1 MVEIDD
7 LLKRPV
13 HYQSGV
19 PILTRVEIEHISE
32 SILSK
37 YMPDALITQKPVDIE
52 ELVENKAKLRVDY
65 QLLCPDGS
73 ILGETIFVDG
83 YREVYGVDDASGFT
97 KKQCIAVEKGTIILD
112 SNLVDHEICRTNF
125 TEAHEFGHCTLHSLF
140 YGSNE
145 KRACRSHRK
154 QVLYFPHREAMTP
167 IQWTEW
173 QANTFAAALLLPRP
187 ALRTTLQTFLKDNG
201 LTWNKLKDFSLYENR
216 IKYDKFLY
224 FVAKTYEVS
233 KETARL
239 RMNKLCRIK
248 YPN

>member
-13 HYQSGV
+13 QYQSGV
-19 PILTRVEIEHISE
+19 PILTRAEIEHISE
-32 SILSK
+32 NILSK
-37 YMPDALITQKPVDIE
+37 HMPGALINQKPVDIE
-52 ELVENKAKLRVDY
+52 ELVENKANLQVDY

-83 YREVYGVDDASGFT
+83 CREVYGIDDASGFT
-97 KKQCIAVEKGTIILD
+97 KKQYISVKKGTIILD
-112 SNLVDHEICRTNF
+112 SNMVDQETCRTNF
-125 TEAHEFGHCTLHSLF
+125 TEAHEFGHWTLHRLF

-154 QVLYFPHREAMTP
+154 QVLYFPHREVMTP

-187 ALRTTLQTFLKDNG
+187 ALRTTLQTFLKANG

-216 IKYDKFLY
+216 VEYDKFLY

-248 YPN
+248 YPH